1 LGPCDIPSKI
11 IVKLCRIRNSREW
24 VVIINLE
31 ESRRHSKLNHETAN
45 TQEKLAL
52 FDKTFSFSLLFP
64 FQNKNNNKQPK
75 TRNNQNYFH
84 LYVTSEHF
92 LKQKKK
98 HSLKSINKQSL
109 TRDQRFI
116 DTCPPVVLG
125 TTEIEAMSTYVWVVI
140 NTSTQTW
147 KYHDNSNEPK

>member
-31 ESRRHSKLNHETAN
+31 ESRRHSKLNNETAN

-52 FDKTFSFSLLFP
+52 FDNTFSFSLLFP

-75 TRNNQNYFH
+75 TPNNQNYFH

-92 LKQKKK
+92 FKQKTLSKK
-98 HSLKSINKQSL
+98 H
-109 TRDQRFI
+109 
-116 DTCPPVVLG
+116 
-125 TTEIEAMSTYVWVVI
+125 
-140 NTSTQTW
+140 
-147 KYHDNSNEPK
+147 